1 MDSEQF
7 MTYFMNT
14 KMAIIEEQN
23 RKMLAEQAKI
33 EQAKKELEQAQANEA
48 QRIKDA
54 ENAKV
59 NQRKLSLAQYHQ
71 FAYSESL
78 KAMADVEFD
87 ILLENSKI
95 AYNEKK
101 QQELEKVRAE
111 VLEKAQKDLAELEKV
126 RVEALEK
133 AQRDL
138 AEQQRIKAEQEAKA
152 KANAEAKEKLDQE
165 KLEKEKKYKKWLK
178 DNE

>member
-71 FAYSESL
+71 FTDSESL
-78 KAMADVEFD
+78 KTMSDIEFD

-101 QQELEKVRAE
+101 QQELEKVRVAA
-111 VLEKAQKDLAELEKV
+111 LEKAQK
-126 RVEALEK
+126 
-133 AQRDL
+133 DL

-178 DNE
+178 YNE

>member
-71 FAYSESL
+71 FADSESL
-78 KAMADVEFD
+78 KTMSDIEFD

-101 QQELEKVRAE
+101 QQELEKVR
-111 VLEKAQKDLAELEKV
+111 
-126 RVEALEK
+126 VEALEK
-133 AQRDL
+133 AQKDL

-152 KANAEAKEKLDQE
+152 KADAGAKEKLDQE